1 MESVAEWDE
10 LREALDDYTISCN
23 ENVRL
28 RKMQRDWSRT
38 LHFVCSDSTVMF
50 TMMVDKGEITS
61 TAEGLDGLPDIV
73 VTTTSETFCDM
84 FWGDLN
90 PVQKYL
96 RGEITVQGSQED
108 VMRLDAISAVIW
120 PDV

>member
-1 MESVAEWDE
+1 MRVFAE
-10 LREALDDYTISCN
+10 LALD
-23 ENVRL
+23 
-28 RKMQRDWSRT
+28 
-38 LHFVCSDSTVMF
+38 F
-50 TMMVDKGEITS
+50 
-61 TAEGLDGLPDIV
+61 PDR
-73 VTTTSETFCDM
+73 EF
-84 FWGDLN
+84 G